1 MSTTSELPDESWSEE
16 EILESLNQNI
26 SGSSACQ
33 EVRLI
38 CLDELRKRRKI
49 KRVDAV
55 MEALLKMAKVRCRS
69 TPESSMVVELI
80 SRLANLEESA
90 FQRLLNTM
98 ISIQDDLLYCFAK
111 IIRNLEDA
119 KKKICIPRLLS
130 FLMMYDSFTNITKE
144 MYRTLVGVENK
155 DIKKDIVKATL
166 PYLKTADPFKVVY
179 GVKITSKLASEFI
192 SELELVTKRT
202 LNGWYVGYREEILK
216 NICNYFRRIKDEKSI
231 PYLLQILRS
240 DFENEVVPTALAS
253 IIDTHPKTINQIW
266 EFLEKEKEHYP
277 SILGAFAEMETDID
291 LERLF
296 SVVDIDLNK
305 WRPKEALKKI
315 MIKAGERAKPLLFEL
330 VKDRNQVRYA
340 FAVECLEET
349 GVSIEEYSNVFEK
362 SPILQIYE
370 FFHRKRKSL
379 LLENL
384 WIEQDKL
391 RNPIKNAQMDNFE
404 YFIHHFFSALGFVTM
419 FLDPSGKKGVDL
431 VAFHPNRPYILVVG
445 CTTGIIKG
453 DLQKMNS
460 TLIDMEEALAEI
472 FAKYKIL
479 PMVITSKKAMITPD
493 DFEYAG
499 ENKIAILTH
508 KETTTLLKM
517 LRTNRGSDE
526 IIKHIKQLIPTVQT
540 ERIRGPRM

>member
-1 MSTTSELPDESWSEE
+1 MSMISELPNKRWSEE
-16 EILESLNQNI
+16 KIIELLDANTQA
-26 SGSSACQ
+26 GSSASK
-33 EVRLI
+33 EVRVL
-38 CLDELRKRRKI
+38 CLDELGKRRKI

-55 MEALLKMAKVRCRS
+55 MEVLLKMARVRCRS
-69 TPESSMVVELI
+69 TPESSMIVELI
-80 SRLANLEESA
+80 SRLANLEEGA

-130 FLMMYDSFTNITKE
+130 FLMKYDSFTNITDE

-155 DIKKDIVKATL
+155 DIKKDILEATL

-179 GVKITSKLASEFI
+179 AAKITSKLTSEFI
-192 SELELVTKRT
+192 SELELVTKRA
-202 LNGWYVGYREEILK
+202 LNGWYDGYNQDILK
-216 NICNYFRRIKDEKSI
+216 NICNYHRRIKDEKSI

-240 DFENEVVPTALAS
+240 GFENEVVPTALAS
-253 IIDTHPKTINQIW
+253 IIDTHPKSINQIW

-277 SILGAFAEMETDID
+277 SILEAFAEMEISID

-315 MIKAGERAKPLLFEL
+315 MLKAGEQAKPLLFEL
-330 VKDRNQVRYA
+330 VKDRNQVRYT

-349 GVSIEEYSNVFEK
+349 GVSIEEYSKVFKK
-362 SPILQIYE
+362 SPILQVYE
-370 FFHRKRKSL
+370 FFHLKRKSL

-419 FLDPSGKKGVDL
+419 FLDPSGKEGVDL
-431 VAFHPNRPYILVVG
+431 VAFHPNRPYILVIG

-453 DLQKMNS
+453 DLQRMNN
-460 TLIDMEEALAEI
+460 TLIDMEEALEEI

-479 PMVITSKKAMITPD
+479 PIVITSKKTMITPA

-499 ENKIAILTH
+499 ENRIAILTQE
-508 KETTTLLKM
+508 ETTKLLDM
-517 LRTNRGSDE
+517 FRTNRTSEE
-526 IIKHIKQLIPTVQT
+526 IIKQIEQSIP
-540 ERIRGPRM
+540 IPDSDNPYGY

>member
-16 EILESLNQNI
+16 KILELLNQNI

-130 FLMMYDSFTNITKE
+130 FLMMYDSFTNITNE

-166 PYLKTADPFKVVY
+166 PYLKTADAFKVVY

-192 SELELVTKRT
+192 SELELVTKRA
-202 LNGWYVGYREEILK
+202 LNGWYDGHKEEILK
-216 NICNYFRRIKDEKSI
+216 NICNYFGRIKDEKSI

-240 DFENEVVPTALAS
+240 GFENEVVPTALAS

-277 SILGAFAEMETDID
+277 SILEAFAEMETSID

-305 WRPKEALKKI
+305 WRPGEALKKI
-315 MIKAGERAKPLLFEL
+315 MIKTGERAKPLLFEL
-330 VKDRNQVRYA
+330 VKDRDQARYT
-340 FAVECLEET
+340 FAVECLEEI
-349 GVSIEEYSNVFEK
+349 GVSIEEYSKEFEK
-362 SPILQIYE
+362 TPILQVYE
-370 FFHRKRKSL
+370 FFYEQRQEM

-384 WIEQDKL
+384 WMEQNKL
-391 RNPIKNAQMDNFE
+391 RNHIKKHQMFE
-404 YFIHHFFSALGFVTM
+404 YFIQNLFSALGFVTV
-419 FLDPSGKKGVDL
+419 FVDPSGKEGVDV
-431 VAFHPNRPYILVVG
+431 VAFSPNEPYILVIG
-445 CTTGIIKG
+445 CTT
-453 DLQKMNS
+453 S
-460 TLIDMEEALAEI
+460 TLKNDLEKLNMTLNEMKDALKEL
-472 FAKYKIL
+472 FAKYRIL
-479 PMVITSKKAMITPD
+479 PMVFTSRSVEVYPVD
-493 DFEYAG
+493 SEYAG
-499 ENKIAILTH
+499 KNNIAILTQ
-508 KETTTLLKM
+508 KEITTLLKM

-540 ERIRGPRM
+540 ERIRGPGI